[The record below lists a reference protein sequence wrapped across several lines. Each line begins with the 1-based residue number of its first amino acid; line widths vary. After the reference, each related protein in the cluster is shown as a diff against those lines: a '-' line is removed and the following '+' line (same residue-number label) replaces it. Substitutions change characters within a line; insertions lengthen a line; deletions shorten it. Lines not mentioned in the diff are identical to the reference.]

1 MLLIGLLWI
10 TSCIGAILSFGQ
22 NLPASLTT
30 KVLLTKGSSHLVKL
44 VNQHRPFFVLP
55 NQQINLWQT
64 TLLPAKFLR
73 IDWGSEG
80 SQTNPVNQQ
89 DSAVTTVK
97 DSKQKFCSAVP
108 EIVVEQPKFKTASN
122 LLQPTLMQSSSTHE
136 YFFSNKILRS
146 LQSFF
151 RLENPVEQNYSSAS
165 LPVAVVNRDEQNYEV
180 WVNNRKVANLPNE
193 IAAQSMKQRLTQLVN
208 SPNLDATQ
216 LRPALVNG
224 IPALMLGHRF
234 LFGIDKQISRQIE
247 RSSDLL
253 AIEWVNN
260 LRIALNVPAL
270 TLLQGQMA
278 MYGLRPS
285 QTKLSGAASWYG
297 DYFHGRLTAN
307 GETYNQNE
315 LTVAH
320 RSLPFNTYLQV
331 TNLQTGKAVIVRVN
345 DRGPY
350 IPLRS
355 IDLSREAARCLG
367 SEITG
372 VVPYEAVILQ
382 PNAPKTIL
390 DSSMLANKP
399 TKELRLISDF

>member
-10 TSCIGAILSFGQ
+10 TSWIGAMLSFGQ
-22 NLPASLTT
+22 NLPPSLTT
-30 KVLLTKGSSHLVKL
+30 KVLLTKGSASLGKL

-55 NQQINLWQT
+55 NHQVDTWQT
-64 TLLPAKFLR
+64 TLLPTRFWRK
-73 IDWGSEG
+73 DWGSEE
-80 SQTNPVNQQ
+80 SQRNPINLQN
-89 DSAVTTVK
+89 STVTKVK
-97 DSKQKFCSAVP
+97 DSKQQFCSVVP
-108 EIVVEQPKFKTASN
+108 EIVVEQPSFNTASN
-122 LLQPTLMQSSSTHE
+122 LLAPTLIQSSSTQEH
-136 YFFSNKILRS
+136 FFPQKILRS
-146 LQSFF
+146 LQFFF
-151 RLENPVEQNYSSAS
+151 RFTNPVEQSFTSAS
-165 LPVAVVNRDEQNYEV
+165 LPVAVVNRDEQNFEV
-180 WVNNRKVANLPNE
+180 WVNNRKIANLPNE
-193 IAAQSMKQRLTQLVN
+193 IAAQSIKQRLTQLVN

-216 LRPALVNG
+216 LRPALVNR
-224 IPALMLGHRF
+224 IPALMLGNRF
-234 LFGIDKQISRQIE
+234 LFSIDQQISRKIE

-260 LRIALNVPAL
+260 LRVALNVPAL
-270 TLLQGQMA
+270 TLLQGQIA
-278 MYGLRPS
+278 MYGLHPS
-285 QTKLSGAASWYG
+285 QTKFSGVASWYG

-390 DSSMLANKP
+390 DSSSLANKP
-399 TKELRLISDF
+399 AKELRLVSDF